1 MKRKWMYS
9 LIFLAVL
16 LVGGYAIVQQFN
28 SETDNKLY
36 KKINK
41 FESSKE
47 INHSSGGYG
56 VSSSN
61 PIAVEVGMDVLEEGG
76 NAVDAAVAVSY
87 ALGVVEPYG
96 SGIGGGGGML
106 ILPGDQSDKPAFFD
120 YRETSPTSSEDS
132 EEGIGVPGFVKG
144 METVHEK
151 YGSKKMDELI
161 EPAIKLANDGFPVGQ
176 QLAERLKGAQY
187 RLSEDEIPNF
197 FPGNQPIEEG
207 EKLEQPE
214 LGETL
219 ELIKEKGSD
228 VFYNGELAE
237 EIADE
242 VPGIQKSD
250 LEEYS
255 VEEREPVQ
263 GEFAGYDVISA
274 PPPFSGITL
283 IQSLQMAEMLNVQKA
298 EEDTALF
305 THLTS
310 EITNRA
316 NSDRVKHIG
325 DPAFSEIDEKE
336 LTDKE
341 YSRELAQDVSLNRL
355 SEKYQL
361 KGKDLEEEHISTTHF
376 VVTDKDGT
384 VVSVTNT
391 LSNFFGSGENVEGFF
406 LNNNLNNFNNIKNSL
421 NYYEPGKRSRTFTAP
436 TILRKDNEV
445 IGIGTP
451 GGSRIPMMLTE
462 VLVRH
467 LLFKES
473 LQDAI
478 DAPRFSIENNHLY
491 TEFQYP
497 TSIREELEGMGY
509 DVEEKSSSIYYG
521 GVQAIVIDQKDNV
534 IYGGADPRRQ
544 GTWKVK

>member
-1 MKRKWMYS
+1 MYS

-28 SETDNKLY
+28 SETDNKFY

-41 FESSKE
+41 FESSRE

-106 ILPGDQSDKPAFFD
+106 ILPGDQSDKPTFFD

-161 EPAIKLANDGFPVGQ
+161 EPAIKLADDGFPVGQ

-250 LEEYS
+250 IEEYS

-341 YSRELAQDVSLNRL
+341 YSRELAQDISLNEL

>member
-1 MKRKWMYS
+1 
-9 LIFLAVL
+9 
-16 LVGGYAIVQQFN
+16 
-28 SETDNKLY
+28 
-36 KKINK
+36 
-41 FESSKE
+41 
-47 INHSSGGYG
+47 
-56 VSSSN
+56 
-61 PIAVEVGMDVLEEGG
+61 
-76 NAVDAAVAVSY
+76 
-87 ALGVVEPYG
+87 
-96 SGIGGGGGML
+96 
-106 ILPGDQSDKPAFFD
+106 
-120 YRETSPTSSEDS
+120 
-132 EEGIGVPGFVKG
+132 VPGFVKG

-161 EPAIKLANDGFPVGQ
+161 EPAIKLADDGFPVGQ

-187 RLSEDEIPNF
+187 RLSEAEIPNF

-274 PPPFSGITL
+274 PPPFAGITL
-283 IQSLQMAEMLNVQKA
+283 IQSLQMAEMLHIEKT

-305 THLTS
+305 AHVTS

-325 DPAFSEIDEKE
+325 DPAFSEINEKE

-341 YSRELAQDVSLNRL
+341 YSRELAQDVSLNKL

-361 KGKDLEEEHISTTHF
+361 KGNDLEEEHISTTHF

-436 TILRKDNEV
+436 TILKKDDEV

-467 LLFKES
+467 LLFKDS

-497 TSIREELEGMGY
+497 MSVREELEGMGY
-509 DVEEKSSSIYYG
+509 DVKEKSSAIYYG
-521 GVQAIVIDQKDNV
+521 GIQAIVIDQKNNR

>member
-1 MKRKWMYS
+1 MYS

-16 LVGGYAIVQQFN
+16 LVSGYAIVQQFN
-28 SETDNKLY
+28 SETDNKFY

-41 FESSKE
+41 FESSRE

-106 ILPGDQSDKPAFFD
+106 ILPGDQSDKPTFFD

-151 YGSKKMDELI
+151 YGSKKMDQLI

-341 YSRELAQDVSLNRL
+341 YSRELAQDISLNEL

-521 GVQAIVIDQKDNV
+521 GVQAIIIDQKDNV

>member
-1 MKRKWMYS
+1 MYS

-28 SETDNKLY
+28 SETDNKFY

-106 ILPGDQSDKPAFFD
+106 ILPGDQSDKPTFFD

-161 EPAIKLANDGFPVGQ
+161 EPAIKLADDGFPVGQ

-298 EEDTALF
+298 EKDTALF

-325 DPAFSEIDEKE
+325 DPAFAEIDEKE

-341 YSRELAQDVSLNRL
+341 YSRELAQDISLNEL

-361 KGKDLEEEHISTTHF
+361 KGKELEEEHISTTHF

-391 LSNFFGSGENVEGFF
+391 LSNFFGSGENVDGFF
-406 LNNNLNNFNNIKNSL
+406 LNNNLNNFNNIENSL

-497 TSIREELEGMGY
+497 TSVREELEGMGY

>member
-28 SETDNKLY
+28 SETDNKFY

-41 FESSKE
+41 FESSRE

-106 ILPGDQSDKPAFFD
+106 ILPGDQSDKPTFFD

-161 EPAIKLANDGFPVGQ
+161 EPAIKLADDGFPVGQ

-197 FPGNQPIEEG
+197 FPGNQSIEEG

-341 YSRELAQDVSLNRL
+341 YSRELAQDISLNEL

-406 LNNNLNNFNNIKNSL
+406 LNNNLNNFNNIKSSL

-436 TILRKDNEV
+436 TILKKDDEV

-467 LLFKES
+467 LLFKDS

-497 TSIREELEGMGY
+497 TSVREELEGMGY
-509 DVEEKSSSIYYG
+509 DVKEKSSAIYYG
-521 GVQAIVIDQKDNV
+521 GIQAIVIDQKNNR

>member
-1 MKRKWMYS
+1 MYS

-28 SETDNKLY
+28 SETDNKFY

-41 FESSKE
+41 FESSRE

-106 ILPGDQSDKPAFFD
+106 ILPGDQSDKPTFFD

-151 YGSKKMDELI
+151 YGSKKMDQLI
-161 EPAIKLANDGFPVGQ
+161 EPAIKLADDGFPVGQ

-228 VFYNGELAE
+228 VFYNGKLAE

-310 EITNRA
+310 EITNRV

-341 YSRELAQDVSLNRL
+341 YSRELAQDISLNEL

>member
-9 LIFLAVL
+9 LVFLAVL

-28 SETDNKLY
+28 SETDNKFY

-106 ILPGDQSDKPAFFD
+106 ILPGDQSDKPTFFD

-161 EPAIKLANDGFPVGQ
+161 EPAIKLADDGFPVGQ

-187 RLSEDEIPNF
+187 RLSEDDIPNF

-341 YSRELAQDVSLNRL
+341 YSRELAQDISLNEL

-497 TSIREELEGMGY
+497 TSVREELEGMGY

>member
-106 ILPGDQSDKPAFFD
+106 ILPGDQSDKPTFFD

-161 EPAIKLANDGFPVGQ
+161 EPAIKLADDGFPVGQ

-250 LEEYS
+250 IEEYS

-341 YSRELAQDVSLNRL
+341 YSRELAQDISLNEL

>member
-1 MKRKWMYS
+1 MKKKWMYS

-28 SETDNKLY
+28 SETDNKFY

-41 FESSKE
+41 FESSRE

-106 ILPGDQSDKPAFFD
+106 ILPGDQSDKPTFFD

-161 EPAIKLANDGFPVGQ
+161 EPAIKLADDGFPVGQ

-250 LEEYS
+250 LKEYS

-274 PPPFSGITL
+274 PPPFAGITL
-283 IQSLQMAEMLNVQKA
+283 IQSLQMAEMLHIEKT

-305 THLTS
+305 THVTS

-341 YSRELAQDVSLNRL
+341 YSRELAQDVSLNKL

-361 KGKDLEEEHISTTHF
+361 EGNDLEEEHISTTHF

-406 LNNNLNNFNNIKNSL
+406 LNNNLNNFNNIKSSL

-467 LLFKES
+467 LLFKDS

-497 TSIREELEGMGY
+497 TSVREELKGMGY

>member
-1 MKRKWMYS
+1 MYS

-28 SETDNKLY
+28 SETDNKFY

-41 FESSKE
+41 FESSRE

-161 EPAIKLANDGFPVGQ
+161 EPAIKLADDGFPVGQ

-187 RLSEDEIPNF
+187 RLSEAEIPNF

-341 YSRELAQDVSLNRL
+341 YSRELAQDISLNEL

-467 LLFKES
+467 LLFKDS

-497 TSIREELEGMGY
+497 TSVREELEGMGY

>member
-1 MKRKWMYS
+1 MYS

-207 EKLEQPE
+207 GKLEQPE

>member
-9 LIFLAVL
+9 LVFLAVL

-28 SETDNKLY
+28 SETDNKFY

-106 ILPGDQSDKPAFFD
+106 ILPGDQSDKPTFFD

-161 EPAIKLANDGFPVGQ
+161 EPAIKLADDGFPVGQ

-255 VEEREPVQ
+255 VQEREPVQ

-341 YSRELAQDVSLNRL
+341 YSRELAQDISLNEL

-497 TSIREELEGMGY
+497 TSVREELEGMGY

>member
-28 SETDNKLY
+28 SETDNKFY

-41 FESSKE
+41 FESSRE

-106 ILPGDQSDKPAFFD
+106 ILPGDQSDKPTFFD

-161 EPAIKLANDGFPVGQ
+161 EPAIKLADDGFPVGQ

-341 YSRELAQDVSLNRL
+341 YSRELAQDISLNEL

>member
-187 RLSEDEIPNF
+187 RLSEAEIPNF

-298 EEDTALF
+298 EEDTTLF

-325 DPAFSEIDEKE
+325 DPAFSKIDEKE

-341 YSRELAQDVSLNRL
+341 YSRELAQDISLNEL

-497 TSIREELEGMGY
+497 TSVREELEEMGY

>member
-16 LVGGYAIVQQFN
+16 LVGGYAVVQQFN

-76 NAVDAAVAVSY
+76 NAVDAAIAVSY
-87 ALGVVEPYG
+87 ALGVVESYG

-106 ILPGDQSDKPAFFD
+106 ILPGNQSDKPTFFD
-120 YRETSPTSSEDS
+120 YRETSPSSNSRS

-144 METVHEK
+144 METIHEK
-151 YGSKKMDELI
+151 YGSKKMAQLI
-161 EPAIKLANDGFPVGQ
+161 DPAIKLASDGFPVGQ
-176 QLAERLKGAQY
+176 QLSERLKGAQY

-197 FPGNQPIEEG
+197 FPGNKPIEEG
-207 EKLEQPE
+207 EKLKQPE
-214 LGETL
+214 LAETL
-219 ELIKEKGSD
+219 ELIKKKGSD
-228 VFYNGELAE
+228 VFYNGKLAE
-237 EIADE
+237 KIAEE
-242 VPGIQKSD
+242 VPGIQKTD
-250 LEEYS
+250 LEKYS
-255 VEEREPVQ
+255 VEEREPVH

-274 PPPFSGITL
+274 PPPFAGITL
-283 IQSLQMAEMLNVQKA
+283 IQSLQMAEMLNIQKT
-298 EEDTALF
+298 EQDTALF
-305 THLTS
+305 THVTS

-316 NSDRVKHIG
+316 NSDRVAHIG
-325 DPAFSEIDEKE
+325 DPAFSDIDDEA
-336 LTDKE
+336 LTTKE
-341 YSRELAQDVSLNRL
+341 YSRKLAQDLSLNKL
-355 SEKYQL
+355 SDKYKL
-361 KGKDLEEEHISTTHF
+361 KGDELEEEHISTTHF
-376 VVTDKDGT
+376 VVTDKEGT

-406 LNNNLNNFNNIKNSL
+406 LNNNLNNFNNVKTSL
-421 NYYEPGKRSRTFTAP
+421 NYYEPDKRSRTFTAP
-436 TILRKDNEV
+436 TILKKDDEV

-467 LLFKES
+467 LLFKDS

-497 TSIREELEGMGY
+497 TSVREELEGMGY
-509 DVEEKSSSIYYG
+509 DVKEKSSAIYYG
-521 GVQAIVIDQKDNV
+521 GIQAIVIDQKNNR
-534 IYGGADPRRQ
+534 IYGAADPRRQ

>member
-28 SETDNKLY
+28 SETDNKFY

-41 FESSKE
+41 FESSRE

-106 ILPGDQSDKPAFFD
+106 ILPGDQSDKPTFFD

-161 EPAIKLANDGFPVGQ
+161 EPAIKLADDGFPVGQ

-250 LEEYS
+250 IEEYS

-341 YSRELAQDVSLNRL
+341 YSRELAQDISLNEL

>member
-1 MKRKWMYS
+1 
-9 LIFLAVL
+9 
-16 LVGGYAIVQQFN
+16 
-28 SETDNKLY
+28 
-36 KKINK
+36 
-41 FESSKE
+41 
-47 INHSSGGYG
+47 
-56 VSSSN
+56 
-61 PIAVEVGMDVLEEGG
+61 
-76 NAVDAAVAVSY
+76 
-87 ALGVVEPYG
+87 
-96 SGIGGGGGML
+96 
-106 ILPGDQSDKPAFFD
+106 
-120 YRETSPTSSEDS
+120 
-132 EEGIGVPGFVKG
+132 

-151 YGSKKMDELI
+151 YGSKKMDQLI

-187 RLSEDEIPNF
+187 RLSEAEIPNF

-207 EKLEQPE
+207 EKLKQPE

-228 VFYNGELAE
+228 VFYNGKLAE

-250 LEEYS
+250 LEKYS

-274 PPPFSGITL
+274 PPPFAGITL
-283 IQSLQMAEMLNVQKA
+283 IQSLQMAEMLHIEKT

-305 THLTS
+305 THVTS

-341 YSRELAQDVSLNRL
+341 YSRELAQDVSLNKL

-361 KGKDLEEEHISTTHF
+361 KGNDLEEEHISTTHF

-406 LNNNLNNFNNIKNSL
+406 LNNNLNNFNNIKSSL
-421 NYYEPGKRSRTFTAP
+421 NYYEPGKRSRTFTSP

-497 TSIREELEGMGY
+497 TSVREELEGMGY
-509 DVEEKSSSIYYG
+509 DVKEKSSAIYYG
-521 GVQAIVIDQKDNV
+521 GIQAIVIDQKNNR
-534 IYGGADPRRQ
+534 IYGAADPRRQ

>member
-1 MKRKWMYS
+1 M
-9 LIFLAVL
+9 IFLAVL

-28 SETDNKLY
+28 SETDNKFY

-41 FESSKE
+41 FESSRE

-106 ILPGDQSDKPAFFD
+106 ILPGDQSDKPTFFD

-161 EPAIKLANDGFPVGQ
+161 EPAIKLADDGFPVGQ

-207 EKLEQPE
+207 EKLKQPE

-219 ELIKEKGSD
+219 ELIKQKGSD
-228 VFYNGELAE
+228 VFYNGKLAE

-283 IQSLQMAEMLNVQKA
+283 IQSLQMAEMLHIEKT

-305 THLTS
+305 THVTS

-341 YSRELAQDVSLNRL
+341 YSRELAQDISLNEL

-473 LQDAI
+473 LQDSI

-497 TSIREELEGMGY
+497 TSVREELEGMGY

>member
-1 MKRKWMYS
+1 MYS
-9 LIFLAVL
+9 LVFLAVL

-28 SETDNKLY
+28 SETDNKFY

-106 ILPGDQSDKPAFFD
+106 ILPGDQSDKPTFFD

-161 EPAIKLANDGFPVGQ
+161 EPAIKLADDGFPVGQ

-187 RLSEDEIPNF
+187 RLSEDDIPNF

-341 YSRELAQDVSLNRL
+341 YSRELAQDISLNEL

-497 TSIREELEGMGY
+497 TSVREELEGMGY

>member
-9 LIFLAVL
+9 LIFFAVL

-28 SETDNKLY
+28 SETDNKFY

-41 FESSKE
+41 FESSRE

-106 ILPGDQSDKPAFFD
+106 ILPGDQSDKPTFFD

-161 EPAIKLANDGFPVGQ
+161 EPAIKLADDGFPVGQ

-341 YSRELAQDVSLNRL
+341 YSRELAQDISLNKL

>member
-1 MKRKWMYS
+1 MYS
-9 LIFLAVL
+9 LVFLAVL

-28 SETDNKLY
+28 SETDNKFY

-106 ILPGDQSDKPAFFD
+106 ILPGDQSDKPTFFD

-161 EPAIKLANDGFPVGQ
+161 EPAIKLADDGFPVGQ

-255 VEEREPVQ
+255 VQEREPVQ

-341 YSRELAQDVSLNRL
+341 YSRELAQDISLNEL

-497 TSIREELEGMGY
+497 TSVREELEGMGY

>member
-16 LVGGYAIVQQFN
+16 LVSGYAIVQQFN
-28 SETDNKLY
+28 SETDNKFY

-41 FESSKE
+41 FESSRE

-106 ILPGDQSDKPAFFD
+106 ILPGDQSDKPTFFD

-151 YGSKKMDELI
+151 YGSKKMDQLI

-341 YSRELAQDVSLNRL
+341 YSRELAQDISLNEL

>member
-207 EKLEQPE
+207 GKLEQPE

>member
-1 MKRKWMYS
+1 MYS
-9 LIFLAVL
+9 LILLAVL

-28 SETDNKLY
+28 SETDNKFY

-41 FESSKE
+41 FESSRE

-106 ILPGDQSDKPAFFD
+106 ILPGDQSDKPTFFD

-144 METVHEK
+144 MEAVHEK

-161 EPAIKLANDGFPVGQ
+161 EPAIKLADDGFPVGQ

-242 VPGIQKSD
+242 VPRIQKSD

-341 YSRELAQDVSLNRL
+341 YSRELAQDISLNEL

-497 TSIREELEGMGY
+497 TSVREELEGMGY

-521 GVQAIVIDQKDNV
+521 GVQAIVIDQKDSV

>member
-28 SETDNKLY
+28 SETDNKFY

-41 FESSKE
+41 FESSRE

-106 ILPGDQSDKPAFFD
+106 ILPGDQSDKPTFFD

-161 EPAIKLANDGFPVGQ
+161 EPAIKLADDGFPVGQ

-341 YSRELAQDVSLNRL
+341 YSRELAQDISLNKL

>member
-1 MKRKWMYS
+1 MYS

-28 SETDNKLY
+28 SETDNKFY

-41 FESSKE
+41 FESSRE

-106 ILPGDQSDKPAFFD
+106 ILPGDQSDKPTFFD

-151 YGSKKMDELI
+151 YGSKKMDQLI
-161 EPAIKLANDGFPVGQ
+161 EPAIKLADDGFPVGQ

-341 YSRELAQDVSLNRL
+341 YSRELAQDISLNEL

>member
-76 NAVDAAVAVSY
+76 NAVDAAIAVSY

-106 ILPGDQSDKPAFFD
+106 ILPGNQSDKPAFFD
-120 YRETSPTSSEDS
+120 YRETSPTSGGDS

-151 YGSKKMDELI
+151 YGSKKMDQLI

-207 EKLEQPE
+207 EKLKQPE

-228 VFYNGELAE
+228 VFYNGKLAE

-250 LEEYS
+250 LEKYS

-341 YSRELAQDVSLNRL
+341 YSRELAQDVSLNKL

-361 KGKDLEEEHISTTHF
+361 KGNDLEEEHISTTHF

>member
-16 LVGGYAIVQQFN
+16 LVSGYAIVQQFN
-28 SETDNKLY
+28 SETDNKFY

-41 FESSKE
+41 FESSRE

-106 ILPGDQSDKPAFFD
+106 ILPGDQSDKPTFFD

-151 YGSKKMDELI
+151 YGSKKMDQLI

-341 YSRELAQDVSLNRL
+341 YSRELAQDISLNEL

-521 GVQAIVIDQKDNV
+521 GVQAIIIDQKDNV

>member
-28 SETDNKLY
+28 SETDNKFY

-41 FESSKE
+41 FESSRE

-106 ILPGDQSDKPAFFD
+106 ILPGDQSDKPTFFD

-151 YGSKKMDELI
+151 YGSKKMDQLI
-161 EPAIKLANDGFPVGQ
+161 EPAIKLADDGFPVGQ

-316 NSDRVKHIG
+316 NIDRVKHIG

-341 YSRELAQDVSLNRL
+341 YSRELAQDISLNEL

>member
-1 MKRKWMYS
+1 MYS

-28 SETDNKLY
+28 SETDNKFY

-41 FESSKE
+41 FESSRE

-106 ILPGDQSDKPAFFD
+106 ILPGDQSDKPTFFD

-151 YGSKKMDELI
+151 YGSKKMDQLI
-161 EPAIKLANDGFPVGQ
+161 EPAIKLADDGFPVGQ

-228 VFYNGELAE
+228 VFYNGKLAE

-341 YSRELAQDVSLNRL
+341 YSRELAQDISLNEL

>member
-1 MKRKWMYS
+1 MYS

-28 SETDNKLY
+28 SETDNKFY

-41 FESSKE
+41 FESSRE

-106 ILPGDQSDKPAFFD
+106 ILPGDQSDKPTFFD

-161 EPAIKLANDGFPVGQ
+161 EPAIKLADDGFPVGQ

-341 YSRELAQDVSLNRL
+341 YSRELAQDISLNEL

>member
-28 SETDNKLY
+28 SETDNKFY

-41 FESSKE
+41 FESSRE
-47 INHSSGGYG
+47 INHFSGGYG

-106 ILPGDQSDKPAFFD
+106 ILPGDQSDKPTFFD

-161 EPAIKLANDGFPVGQ
+161 EPAIKLADDGFPVGQ

-250 LEEYS
+250 IEEYS

-341 YSRELAQDVSLNRL
+341 YSRELAQDISLNEL

>member
-28 SETDNKLY
+28 SETDNKFY

-41 FESSKE
+41 FESSRE

-106 ILPGDQSDKPAFFD
+106 ILPGDQSDKPTFFD

-161 EPAIKLANDGFPVGQ
+161 EPAIKLADDGFPVGQ

-219 ELIKEKGSD
+219 ELIKEKGSG

-341 YSRELAQDVSLNRL
+341 YSRELAQDISLNEL

>member
-9 LIFLAVL
+9 LVFLAVL

-28 SETDNKLY
+28 SETDNKFY

-106 ILPGDQSDKPAFFD
+106 ILPGDQSDKPTFFD

-161 EPAIKLANDGFPVGQ
+161 EPAIKLADDGFPVGQ

-325 DPAFSEIDEKE
+325 DPAFAEIDEKE

-341 YSRELAQDVSLNRL
+341 YSRELAQDISLNEL

-361 KGKDLEEEHISTTHF
+361 KGKELEEEHISTTHF

-391 LSNFFGSGENVEGFF
+391 LSNFFGSGENVDGFF

-497 TSIREELEGMGY
+497 TSVREELEGMGY

>member
-1 MKRKWMYS
+1 MYS

>member
-16 LVGGYAIVQQFN
+16 LVSGYAIVQQFN
-28 SETDNKLY
+28 SETDNKFY

-41 FESSKE
+41 FESSRE

-106 ILPGDQSDKPAFFD
+106 ILPGDQSDKPTFFD

-161 EPAIKLANDGFPVGQ
+161 EPAIKLADDGFPVGQ

-250 LEEYS
+250 IEEYS

-316 NSDRVKHIG
+316 NNDRVKHIG

-341 YSRELAQDVSLNRL
+341 YSRELAQDISLNEL